1 MALNTDE
8 SIKMIQELWRQD
20 ANATIT
26 VDVAKVYFAKAV
38 IFVESLD
45 YRKENIYTSTNN
57 NVVFST
63 TPTDTSF
70 LLYVYKALE
79 LMSRAVVNDDIDDS
93 NLGLSWRSGMDSM
106 STATAGRI
114 KENLYKS
121 FRGRYQEVLNTAK
134 LNSHTPARSDI
145 YGSSGVKEH
154 D

>member
-1 MALNTDE
+1 MALNVDE

-20 ANATIT
+20 SNATIS

-57 NVVFST
+57 NVVFTT
-63 TPTDTSF
+63 TPTDTSY

-79 LMSRAVVNDDIDDS
+79 LMSRAIVNDDIDDS

-114 KENLYKS
+114 KENLYRS
-121 FRGRYQEVLNTAK
+121 FKGQYKEALNTAK
-134 LNSHTPARSDI
+134 LNSHTPERANL

-154 D
+154 